1 MLPSRAELEDPL
13 EMDSEDDQDEL
24 SKILNEVRSSFS
36 PPKSGARRERRTR
49 RFKALSFGSG
59 LMLIVYNTLRT
70 AETVD
75 GQPDIISLAA
85 AILIT
90 VIAALQF
97 ASELA
102 KGRGTPGSGLHLVA
116 LLLVAGILATQA
128 WGVI

>member
-1 MLPSRAELEDPL
+1 MGA
-13 EMDSEDDQDEL
+13 EDDQDEL

-36 PPKSGARRERRTR
+36 PPKSGAQRERRTR

-70 AETVD
+70 PETID
-75 GQPDIISLAA
+75 SQPDIISLAA

-90 VIAALQF
+90 VLAAVQF

-102 KGRGTPGSGLHLVA
+102 KGRVTTGSGLHLAA

-128 WGVI
+128 FGMI